1 MTSNRRAK
9 RVEVAKPPKAEAPG
23 ASKSAQ
29 RIHRLFDIFQEAVEA
44 ERSARR
50 RYEEA
55 ASLCED
61 AHLKAIL
68 LEFAEDEL
76 KHEREIL
83 LRFQEVARKIQGD
96 VH

>member
-9 RVEVAKPPKAEAPG
+9 RVDAAKPPKPEPKGAGRSAE
-23 ASKSAQ
+23 

-61 AHLKAIL
+61 GQLKAIL

-83 LRFQEVARKIQGD
+83 LRFQQIARTMQKEV
-96 VH
+96 H

>member
-9 RVEVAKPPKAEAPG
+9 QVEAAKPAKAKAPRAG
-23 ASKSAQ
+23 TSVE

-61 AHLKAIL
+61 AQLKAVL
-68 LEFAEDEL
+68 LQFAEDEL

-83 LRFQEVARKIQGD
+83 LRFQEVAREIQGE

>member
-9 RVEVAKPPKAEAPG
+9 RVEAAKPPKPEASG
-23 ASKSAQ
+23 AGKSAQ

-55 ASLCED
+55 ATLCED
-61 AHLKAIL
+61 SELKAIL

-83 LRFQEVARKIQGD
+83 LRFQQVARKIEGE